1 MAAYAVNWE
10 AKNYS
15 DFMIPAAK
23 ALLILAL
30 KFTKRDGG
38 SIAVMLLSKMG
49 FITDCNELFNSAK
62 RVAKMTGELL
72 GCALSIGY
80 PFYTQS
86 VSLIGFSLG
95 CQVVKSTLK
104 TLHAFG
110 AHNVVQNVTFMG
122 AAVDV
127 LDKPK
132 IEQRW
137 VNIFASTVSGTIKN
151 VYTKW
156 DVILLLYSAS
166 QFDHSLGRNKVF
178 YKKT

>member
-1 MAAYAVNWE
+1 MSAYAVNWE

-15 DFMIPAAK
+15 DFVIPAAK
-23 ALLILAL
+23 ALLLFAIIKRGGALTRLLLA
-30 KFTKRDGG
+30 
-38 SIAVMLLSKMG
+38 KMG
-49 FITDCNELFNSAK
+49 FITDGNALFNSAK

-95 CQVVKSTLK
+95 CQVVKSALK

-166 QFDHSLGRNKVF
+166 QHDFSLGRNPVF
-178 YKKT
+178 NKKT